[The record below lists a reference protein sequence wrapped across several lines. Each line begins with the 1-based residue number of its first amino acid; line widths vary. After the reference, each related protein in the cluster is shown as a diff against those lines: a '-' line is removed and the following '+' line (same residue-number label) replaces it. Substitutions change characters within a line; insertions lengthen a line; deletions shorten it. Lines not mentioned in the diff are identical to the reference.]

1 MLFKFSIFVLIFCK
15 VVLAIIKSRV
25 VEYQTIT
32 VKLPIF
38 TSVLSVLT
46 SCVWGFCY

>member
-1 MLFKFSIFVLIFCK
+1 MLFKFSVSVLIFCK

-25 VEYQTIT
+25 LKYQTIT

-38 TSVLSVLT
+38 TSRVLGDLLLDA
-46 SCVWGFCY
+46 